1 MKVINYR
8 VTLLEPT
15 LVTSLQGD
23 PNSAV
28 AFDYLPGSVL
38 RGVLIG
44 KYLGSKLVD
53 TGDSTLRRLFFDG
66 TTRYLNGYPLD
77 MDGHLSVPVPLSW
90 QQEKDDEDVIFDFA
104 VEEQDHKKQ
113 WKPVTA
119 SFYTWSDEDVRLI
132 QPTRN
137 IAVHTQRT
145 ARFGRAMPQYLPTD
159 RGPASRLHA
168 SALGTAN
175 I

>member
-44 KYLGSKLVD
+44 KYLEYLGSKSVD
-53 TGDSTLRRLFFDG
+53 TSDSTLRRLFFDG
-66 TTRYLNGYPLD
+66 TTRYLSLCPGSEKRTMKTISSILPLQCRMTRSNGSRSQCRST
-77 MDGHLSVPVPLSW
+77 LSLA
-90 QQEKDDEDVIFDFA
+90 KMC
-104 VEEQDHKKQ
+104 
-113 WKPVTA
+113 
-119 SFYTWSDEDVRLI
+119 
-132 QPTRN
+132 
-137 IAVHTQRT
+137 
-145 ARFGRAMPQYLPTD
+145 G
-159 RGPASRLHA
+159 
-168 SALGTAN
+168 
-175 I
+175 